1 SSGDTRSGEHLGQE
15 ARVVTAVVSAGAR
28 AAKGKEEGFPA
39 QEVSPPCRRILSA
52 CPSPAG
58 GWAKNLQPLR
68 FLTSASLGT
77 AEDTQPPE
85 NRHLA
90 PEGSRSSSNPEA
102 VIRQLPPHNGE
113 RKQRKGKHSV
123 NRKSGVRA
131 RARCACAY
139 AFDGRL
145 RSPTRRMADLRE
157 ADEAELQRLVAAEQQ
172 KAQFTAQVHHFM
184 ELCWDKCVEKPGN
197 RLDSRT
203 ENCLSS
209 CVDRFIDTTLT
220 ITSRFAQIVQKG
232 GQ

>member
-1 SSGDTRSGEHLGQE
+1 M
-15 ARVVTAVVSAGAR
+15 VTAVVSAGAR

-139 AFDGRL
+139 AFDGRSGVQ
-145 RSPTRRMADLRE
+145 RGEWRTCVRRMKRNCSAWW
-157 ADEAELQRLVAAEQQ
+157 RL
-172 KAQFTAQVHHFM
+172 
-184 ELCWDKCVEKPGN
+184 N
-197 RLDSRT
+197 SRRR
-203 ENCLSS
+203 SS
-209 CVDRFIDTTLT
+209 LHRCGDRD
-220 ITSRFAQIVQKG
+220 QGEEKG
-232 GQ
+232 G